1 SKDFKTQQDDHYRM
15 PGTSAMN
22 ENGSAQFKAPVAPFP
37 RAPETNTPPI
47 SMPGVHGVQ
56 PADPHRREQVKYY
69 ANWLAKQAKHDV
81 LNDHSKEIDDYIQE
95 ATKVVQVGE
104 KEVAIFAPFRPHLSA
119 LQTFTT
125 RQVLALCLLALLWM
139 GGLLLFRLQML
150 TAVVA
155 AITVMYTFNLI
166 LNVSIAL
173 RTFQNTPEER
183 VEDEIVHALQEA
195 NWPLYTILCPLY
207 REAEVVPQFAK
218 AIQAYD

>member
-1 SKDFKTQQDDHYRM
+1 MSKDFKTQQDDHNLI
-15 PGTSAMN
+15 PGPPATN
-22 ENGSAQFKAPVAPFP
+22 ENGPAQFKAPVAPFP

-47 SMPGVHGVQ
+47 SMPGVHAAHPA
-56 PADPHRREQVKYY
+56 PADPHRREQVKHY

-81 LNDHSKEIDDYIQE
+81 LNDHSKEIADYIQE
-95 ATKVVQVGE
+95 ATKVVQVGT

-166 LNVSIAL
+166 LNVSLAL
-173 RTFQNTPEER
+173 RP
-183 VEDEIVHALQEA
+183 
-195 NWPLYTILCPLY
+195 
-207 REAEVVPQFAK
+207 
-218 AIQAYD
+218 